1 MEAVKLLVVREW
13 RRMELHPRFWIGSLV
28 LSLLLS
34 TATPAMLLAHYVVVV
49 TLLGAL
55 PLGLDNPA
63 TAVETLTL
71 PVTRRQVVTACYL
84 WVGLTSLGLTGAMS
98 LWNLLCRAVLP
109 FSVGN
114 ALDLLNV
121 GAVQTGLAAGVL
133 GILVP
138 LHLCLGNRSRTWD
151 LLCYLGAFFAIFHLL
166 GRLAQGGSW
175 RLPPL
180 GCLGIYLA
188 AGLFWYGSYW
198 VSARLYAHWELP

>member
-71 PVTRRQVVTACYL
+71 PPWIPSSARPLPTRR
-84 WVGLTSLGLTGAMS
+84 TG
-98 LWNLLCRAVLP
+98 R
-109 FSVGN
+109 
-114 ALDLLNV
+114 
-121 GAVQTGLAAGVL
+121 
-133 GILVP
+133 
-138 LHLCLGNRSRTWD
+138 RSSPR
-151 LLCYLGAFFAIFHLL
+151 
-166 GRLAQGGSW
+166 S
-175 RLPPL
+175 
-180 GCLGIYLA
+180 
-188 AGLFWYGSYW
+188 
-198 VSARLYAHWELP
+198 

>member
-109 FSVGN
+109 FSAYPPPASTTVSLPVMVISPVSLKIPPEYSGSTPSTDDN
-114 ALDLLNV
+114 APA
-121 GAVQTGLAAGVL
+121 AVT
-133 GILVP
+133 
-138 LHLCLGNRSRTWD
+138 
-151 LLCYLGAFFAIFHLL
+151 F
-166 GRLAQGGSW
+166 
-175 RLPPL
+175 PPPML
-180 GCLGIYLA
+180 I
-188 AGLFWYGSYW
+188 
-198 VSARLYAHWELP
+198 SA